1 MGGWLGHLQLHV
13 NFAALQLSWS
23 SRLAGTKSASYRFVS
38 EGCTADFDLLPSVVR
53 SNFKM
58 DQYFSK
64 NSYLDSQG
72 IPFMNA
78 YTNGHKDVVLNIY
91 WGSIDMIWMPDKL
104 LFWNAKIRIFS
115 VFRTTVRV
123 LVCANVSNWLE
134 IRIDK
139 DIKQTA
145 EARCLRYLSE
155 FSKWPSMD
163 PMDCSL
169 EKSTFWTFEL
179 FEVLRLV
186 IDEF

>member
-78 YTNGHKDVVLNIY
+78 YTNGHKDVVFTFTEASL
-91 WGSIDMIWMPDKL
+91 IWMPEIVLDKL

-115 VFRTTVRV
+115 VLQPLTV

-179 FEVLRLV
+179 FEVR
-186 IDEF
+186 FA